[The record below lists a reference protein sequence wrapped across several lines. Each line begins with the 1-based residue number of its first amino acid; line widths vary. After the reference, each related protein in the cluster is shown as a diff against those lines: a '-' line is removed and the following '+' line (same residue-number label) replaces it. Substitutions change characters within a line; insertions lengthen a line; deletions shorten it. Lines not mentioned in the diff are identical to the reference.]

1 MIRIKKYYIFKYFF
15 TVILIVLDFLFFF
28 LVKFLPGKFILE
40 IIFNQIKLIPNL
52 QVSNL
57 LKSNL
62 QKVVFEWM
70 YNYNKNNFFSTCL
83 SRSLSSSLILNL
95 FKIENEI
102 ILGITRNAKG
112 NIQPHA
118 LTKIK
123 KINKLYVRNS
133 KKFRQFK

>member
-118 LTKIK
+118 LTQIK

>member
-28 LVKFLPGKFILE
+28 LVKFLPGKFLLE